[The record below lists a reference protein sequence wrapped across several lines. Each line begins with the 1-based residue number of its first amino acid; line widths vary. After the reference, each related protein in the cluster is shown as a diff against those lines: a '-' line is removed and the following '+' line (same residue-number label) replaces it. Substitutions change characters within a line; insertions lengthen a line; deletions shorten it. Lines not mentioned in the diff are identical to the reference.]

1 MAKTRW
7 EAKGRGRRKAKPRFT
22 IESDDPESITV
33 TVEDIRTKKKGAKR
47 KTYLGT
53 HIAVT
58 DVDEEN
64 MTTTTDLYSP
74 RRLDDIKVI
83 DTNTPGITM
92 IEARARDKQFRLM
105 TGLSGVE
112 IRPLVKKASKKK
124 NNGKKKAK
132 KKGKK

>member
-1 MAKTRW
+1 MATRW
-7 EAKGRGRRKAKPRFT
+7 EGKGKGRGRRKAKPRFT
-22 IESDDPESITV
+22 IESDDPESISV
-33 TVEDIRTKKKGAKR
+33 TVDDIRIKKKGAKR

-58 DVDEEN
+58 DKDEEN
-64 MTTTTDLYSP
+64 ITTTTDLFSP

-83 DTNTPGITM
+83 DTDAPGVTM
-92 IEARARDKQFRLM
+92 IEARARDKQFRLL

-112 IRPLVKKASKKK
+112 IRPITKKVSKK
-124 NNGKKKAK
+124 K